1 MAKSASLRLHFW
13 ILPMDLGKL
22 MKSLFNARVY
32 LYSLYYTSV
41 DLFKPQCEVYTKD
54 RASFVGPI
62 EGIKQFERSI

>member
-1 MAKSASLRLHFW
+1 
-13 ILPMDLGKL
+13 MDLGKL

-41 DLFKPQCEVYTKD
+41 DLFKPQSEVYTKD